1 MIEKTSLPMEQKM
14 QLDKNCQKD
23 VQAFHQNEENI
34 KEYRFRS
41 RWVQSNPLTDKIGY
55 NFRMKETMVE
65 SITKTM
71 SKYSRKKRQATNNQ
85 AIQNLLDFIGQSCE
99 KGEDAFKGSFTSEDV
114 TCNPSDEKDVY
125 RRLDGVC
132 NNLEDKNKGAA
143 GTAMTR
149 LVEPAYTDGNDL

>member
-1 MIEKTSLPMEQKM
+1 MEQKM
-14 QLDKNCQKD
+14 QLDKNCRKD
-23 VQAFHQNEENI
+23 VQDFHQNEEDI
-34 KEYRFRS
+34 KKYRFRS

-55 NFRMKETMVE
+55 NFRKKETMVE
-65 SITKTM
+65 SIKKTM
-71 SKYSRKKRQATNNQ
+71 STYSRKKRQATNNQ
-85 AIQNLLDFIGQSCE
+85 AIQKLLNFIGQSCE
-99 KGEDAFKGSFTSEDV
+99 NAFKGSFTREDV

-149 LVEPAYTDGNDL
+149 LVEPAYADGNDL